1 MRDVGFAGEG
11 IGNGAGVAVPAVKA
25 AERTDE
31 PNAIGVAQHIA
42 AHDAYGRWGVNL
54 EGGGHCD

>member
-11 IGNGAGVAVPAVKA
+11 IGNGAGVAVPAVKT

-42 AHDAYGRWGVNL
+42 AHDAYGRRRINF
-54 EGGGHCD
+54 